1 MVDIHGSWPII
12 LLGFCFVVGVSMW
25 IGYLL
30 GRVRTLDPHGQRL
43 GPGEPGPAVP
53 VVLGIVL
60 VVVGLWVL
68 FPWIAS
74 GFVVAPFDG
83 LGVLFALTGLAL
95 CGLGVY
101 YVARGLRLRPH

>member
-1 MVDIHGSWPII
+1 MVDIHGPVLVM

-43 GPGEPGPAVP
+43 GPGEPSPAVP

-60 VVVGLWVL
+60 VLVGLWVL
-68 FPWIAS
+68 LPWIAS
-74 GFVVAPFDG
+74 GFALAPFDG
-83 LGVLFALTGLAL
+83 LSVLFTLTGVTL

-101 YVARGLRLRPH
+101 YVARGLRLRTR